1 MREIVFDT
9 ETTGLDPAGGDRI
22 VEIGCIEMIN
32 RAETGRHFHAYFN
45 PERPMPAGAEAVHGL
60 SDIFLSD
67 KPRFAERAEEL
78 LEFIEDSPLVAHNA
92 GFDFGF
98 LNTELGL
105 CGQQAIS
112 MSRMVDTLALA
123 RTRHPGAK
131 HSLDALCTRFGV
143 DRSRRTKHGALLDAQ
158 LLAQVYIELTGG
170 RQIGLG
176 LVEET
181 AAAEM
186 VEVAGTVTVR
196 QPRAPRPHLPADEE
210 LERHRAFI
218 SKLVEPIWARFTAA
232 R

>member
-22 VEIGCIEMIN
+22 VEIGCIEMYN

-67 KPRFAERAEEL
+67 KPRFSEKAEEL

-92 GFDFGF
+92 SFDFGF
-98 LNTELGL
+98 LNFELQL
-105 CGQQAIS
+105 CSRPAVCT
-112 MSRMVDTLALA
+112 SRMVDTLSLA
-123 RTRHPGAK
+123 RSRHPGAK

-143 DRSRRTKHGALLDAQ
+143 DRSHRVKHGALLDAQ

-176 LVEET
+176 LVDD
-181 AAAEM
+181 ASKAEIAP
-186 VEVAGTVTVR
+186 VSGGVTIR
-196 QPRAPRPHLPADEE
+196 EPRIARPHQPAIEE

-218 SKLVEPIWARFTAA
+218 SRLANPLWARFTGAS
-232 R
+232 